1 MSVQIDLTGRVAL
14 VTGGTKGV
22 GAGIA
27 TVFLRAGAEVYVCS
41 RHEPDELPVVEGRT
55 ARFVPADVR
64 DPDQVDAVVETVR
77 DESGRLDTL
86 VNNAGGA
93 PPTDTLSASMRFH
106 SKIVELNLLAPL
118 TTSRCAWPML
128 RDSGGSIVMISSI
141 AATRPAP
148 GVASYGAAKAG
159 LANLTRTLAW
169 EFAPHVRV
177 NAITLGLARTEAFE
191 EHYGAD
197 DGGATAAI
205 PLGRA
210 ADPVDVGNTCV
221 FLASPL
227 AAYVSGAQL
236 AVDGGGESPG
246 HLAAFTRSDHRAHAT
261 S

>member
-1 MSVQIDLTGRVAL
+1 MSVQIDLSGRVAL

-41 RHEPDELPVVEGRT
+41 RHDPDELPSADGHT
-55 ARFVPADVR
+55 ARFVPADIR
-64 DPDQVDAVVETVR
+64 DPDQVEGVVETVR
-77 DESGRLDTL
+77 DEAGRLDTL

-93 PPTDTLSASMRFH
+93 PPADTMSASMRFH

-118 TTSRCAWPML
+118 ATSRCAWPML
-128 RDSGGSIVMISSI
+128 REAGGSIVMISSI

-169 EFAPHVRV
+169 EFAPDVRV

-191 EHYGAD
+191 EYYGAD

-210 ADPVDVGNTCV
+210 AEPFDVGNSCV

-227 AAYVSGAQL
+227 AAYISGAQL
-236 AVDGGGESPG
+236 SVDGGGESPG
-246 HLAAFTRSDHRAHAT
+246 HLSAFTSTESQAHAT
-261 S
+261 N